1 MRILSIT
8 AQKPDSTG
16 SGIYLRE
23 LVRAFSE
30 QGIAQ
35 AVVAGIT
42 PSDTPDLP
50 GDAAF
55 YPVLYDT
62 DTLPFHVAGMSD
74 EMPYPSTR
82 YCDFTGEMEL
92 QFETAFHDVISHAV
106 FEFKPDLILCHHLY
120 LLTALT
126 RSWFPDYKIIGICH
140 GSDLRQFQKNMQF
153 RPVISAHIRELDAV
167 CVLHE
172 TLKEEIYS
180 TYRIPRD
187 RIHVTGTGYNSKI
200 FYNRNLPADP
210 DHRRLLYAGKLS
222 EKKGVFS
229 LIRSLDYLP
238 YEQNTFSLHLAGGNG
253 SEREMAEIREL
264 CTRSRYPVM
273 LHGPL
278 SQEALASLYND
289 CSGFAIPSFFDG
301 LPLVLFEALACGIPA
316 LCTDLPGI
324 RDWFDAH
331 VPDHGITFVKPP
343 RFCNTD
349 EPNADELSAF
359 EKNLARAIFT
369 MLETP
374 RAKAPDLRSVS
385 WTRIARRYLEIA
397 ASDPFTS

>member
-16 SGIYLRE
+16 SGIYLKE

-30 QGIAQ
+30 QGITQ
-35 AVVAGIT
+35 AVVAGIS
-42 PSDTPDLP
+42 PADSPDFP
-50 GDAAF
+50 RNVTFFPVF
-55 YPVLYDT
+55 YDSG
-62 DTLPFHVAGMSD
+62 TLPFHVAGMSD

-82 YCDFTGEMEL
+82 YCDFTEEMES
-92 QFETAFHDVISHAV
+92 QFASAFHTVISRAV
-106 FEFKPDLILCHHLY
+106 NEFKPDLVLCHHLY

-126 RSWFPDYKIIGICH
+126 RSWFPELPVIGICH
-140 GSDLRQFQKNMQF
+140 GSDLRQFRKNLKF
-153 RPVISAHIRELDAV
+153 RPFLTKQLRELNDV

-172 TLKEEIYS
+172 TQRSEVFS
-180 TYRIPRD
+180 TYGISLNK
-187 RIHVTGTGYNSKI
+187 IHVTGTGYNSKI
-200 FYNRNLPADP
+200 FYDRRLKKDP
-210 DHRRLLYAGKLS
+210 DQRRLLYAGKLS

-238 YEQNTFSLHLAGGNG
+238 YGKNAFSLHLAGGNG
-253 SEREMAEIREL
+253 SESEMAVIREL
-264 CTRSRYPVM
+264 CTRSRYPIM

-278 SQEALASLYND
+278 RQEELAALYND

-324 RDWFDAH
+324 REWLDAN
-331 VPDHGITFVKPP
+331 VPNHNVVFVTPP

-349 EPNADELSAF
+349 EPHDEELPAF
-359 EKNLARAIFT
+359 ERALARAVFS

-374 RAKAPDLRSVS
+374 HAEKPDLRNVS
-385 WTRIARRYLEIA
+385 WERISQKYLEIA
-397 ASDPFTS
+397 SRL